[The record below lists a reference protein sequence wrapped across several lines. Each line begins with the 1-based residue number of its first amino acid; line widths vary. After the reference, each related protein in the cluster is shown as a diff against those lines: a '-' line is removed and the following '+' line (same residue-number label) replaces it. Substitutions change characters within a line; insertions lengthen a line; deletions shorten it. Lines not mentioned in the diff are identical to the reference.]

1 MWGRSNPK
9 STGNTPWGKAPIPK
23 PTDTAH
29 KYDTRNAY
37 FDWEKESKDEPNV
50 DTLDIIMQ
58 IEKGK
63 I

>member
-1 MWGRSNPK
+1 MWGRSNPRPM
-9 STGNTPWGKAPIPK
+9 SNPIWGKDPIQK
-23 PTDTAH
+23 PTNTVN

-50 DTLDIIMQ
+50 DMLDIIMQ
-58 IEKGK
+58 VEKGK